1 MTHVYRVRPGKRE
14 DFWEGKKR
22 DGVVRR
28 GMVRELAKG
37 WFDGYEGVGGVVGGA
52 VVCDVRDGL

>member
-1 MTHVYRVRPGKRE
+1 M
-14 DFWEGKKR
+14 
-22 DGVVRR
+22 RR

-37 WFDGYEGVGGVVGGA
+37 WFDGYEEVGGVVGGA